1 MVIDDLDDA
10 DTGRTAL
17 LSSSTAQAGVA
28 GTTNEALGGTI
39 LVAVLDSTFEENDQE
54 PCAVAVV
61 AAESESSSSSS
72 ARALFVAG
80 SAALIAA
87 LVY

>member
-1 MVIDDLDDA
+1 MLIDDLDDA

-17 LSSSTAQAGVA
+17 LSSSAAQAGVA
-28 GTTNEALGGTI
+28 GTTNAALGGSV
-39 LVAVLDSTFEENDQE
+39 LVAVLDNTYVEDTAD
-54 PCAVAVV
+54 PCAVVVV
-61 AAESESSSSSS
+61 AAAEDSSSSS
-72 ARALFVAG
+72 AHALFVAG